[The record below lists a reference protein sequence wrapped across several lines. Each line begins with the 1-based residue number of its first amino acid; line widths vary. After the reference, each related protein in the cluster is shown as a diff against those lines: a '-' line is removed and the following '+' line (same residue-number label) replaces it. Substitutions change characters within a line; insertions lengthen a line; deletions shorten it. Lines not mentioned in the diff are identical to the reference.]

1 MTWQKGGRDLKKQ
14 KLTYR
19 FHDPN
24 PEGMVADYILELF
37 MEVDEERVEQ
47 AMKQEALETEVQQE
61 DEGMGGLT
69 M

>member
-1 MTWQKGGRDLKKQ
+1 MKKQ

-24 PEGMVADYILELF
+24 PEGVAADYILKLF
-37 MEVDEERVEQ
+37 MEVDEEKAEQ
-47 AMKQEALETEVQQE
+47 AVQQVALELEEPQE
-61 DEGMGGLT
+61 DEGMGGLA

>member
-1 MTWQKGGRDLKKQ
+1 MKKQ

-24 PEGMVADYILELF
+24 PEGAAANYILKLF
-37 MEVDEERVEQ
+37 MDVNEEKAEQ
-47 AMKQEALETEVQQE
+47 AVQQAALEPEMEE
-61 DEGMGGLT
+61 DEGMEGLA